1 MNISINKQPD
11 PKVPDD
17 EYPFLLEVAPLLL
30 TIALLVIQFSVFDSI
45 EPHIPLVCGIVITGI
60 FMRIKGLKWSD
71 MENHFYKI
79 IKIGLPALMILM
91 GVGMLISAWIVGGT
105 VPTIIYYGLGLFSP
119 STFLFSVCLICA
131 IISLATG
138 TSWGTV
144 GTVGL
149 AMMGIGEGLGI
160 PAAMTGGALVSGA
173 FFGDKMSPLSDTT
186 NLTAAVCEID
196 LWRHIRGMMP
206 TTVPAMLIALGLYL
220 WMGSSYGSDSSNIDT
235 VTAIRENLSAHYQ
248 LSIITLL
255 PAVVVI
261 AGAVMRLPALP
272 TIYCGIIAGCLVAMF
287 LQGAEVKELFNWLQ
301 NGVKSNTGLESV
313 DKLLS
318 KGGMQSMT
326 WVVTLTICALGF
338 VGSLEYYGTLRA
350 ILHKISLWVKGRIS
364 LVGTSYAGVV
374 GLGALIGDVYTTLVL
389 PGRLMKDKYVELGY
403 RRTTLSR
410 AIEDC
415 GTLLSPLIPWNMGGA
430 YVAAT
435 IGIATFTYA
444 PYAFAC
450 WIAPCFGLLWAIT
463 GLFVPR
469 RQPPNEPEDIEVPRE
484 WEGL

>member
-11 PKVPDD
+11 PKVPED

-60 FMRIKGLKWSD
+60 FIRIRGLKWLD
-71 MENHFYKI
+71 MESHFYKI

-206 TTVPAMLIALGLYL
+206 TTVPAMLIALGLYA
-220 WMGSSYGSDSSNIDT
+220 WIGSSYGSDVSNIDT
-235 VTAIRENLSAHYQ
+235 VAAIQENLAAHYQ

-255 PAVVVI
+255 PALVVI

-272 TIYCGIIAGCLVAMF
+272 TIYSGIIAGCLVAMF

-338 VGSLEYYGTLRA
+338 VGSLEYYGTLQA
-350 ILHKISLWVKGRIS
+350 ILSKISLWVKGRIS
-364 LVGTSYAGVV
+364 LVGTSYAGIV
-374 GLGALIGDVYTTLVL
+374 GLGVLIGDVYTTLVL

-444 PYAFAC
+444 PYAFVC
-450 WIAPCFGLLWAIT
+450 WLAPCFGMLWAVT
-463 GLFVPR
+463 GFFIPR
-469 RQPPNEPEDIEVPRE
+469 RQPPNEPEDIEPPKE